1 MCRHF
6 VALRAKLL
14 DFHLLRMFLLISR
27 TIVCFFTTL
36 GTFESDK
43 LSRHLYLPPFT
54 LTHSNTNN
62 IENTIFFDIRFLLV
76 KVPFQASFF
85 GTLIPDETMASFGQ
99 TSVHR

>member
-14 DFHLLRMFLLISR
+14 DFHLFRMFFLISR
-27 TIVCFFTTL
+27 TIVCFFATL

-62 IENTIFFDIRFLLV
+62 IENSIFFDIRFLPEKALLTV
-76 KVPFQASFF
+76 YFSGP
-85 GTLIPDETMASFGQ
+85 
-99 TSVHR
+99 